1 MTQVLIRRNT
11 GTKDHI
17 MLGKTCYVL
26 GLYKQT
32 IIFIIHASI
41 SLHFLKEPQA
51 DILLDMKKAIS
62 LNPHIKGSF
71 MLVFTAFQSLARLSL
86 LLP

>member
-1 MTQVLIRRNT
+1 MTRVLIRRNT
-11 GTKDHI
+11 GTKDQI
-17 MLGKTCYVL
+17 MLGKTCYVP
-26 GLYKQT
+26 GLFKQT
-32 IIFIIHASI
+32 IIFIIHTSI

-51 DILLDMKKAIS
+51 DISLDMKKPIS

-71 MLVFTAFQSLARLSL
+71 MFVLAAFQPLPRLSL